1 MKARDS
7 YPTKKQTSSK
17 KTSIKIEK
25 KNLNTKTA
33 SPLTRIINTPITA
46 CKRCKQKKIKCD
58 KLLPTC
64 AHCSKAKV
72 SCISVDPATGEDVP
86 RSYVLFLEDT
96 LQIFLKKLQQESIDL
111 KNVRSTFPVS
121 SNDPPYTGKSIQ
133 SGSNSEYYLH
143 DNGLLGDFLIN
154 QGHLIKGTTD
164 IITPSTASHSF
175 DNTLA
180 VTPSPVTDNAASLD
194 FGKSNK
200 DINSLASIKETNPSS
215 FLGDS
220 SGVSFARL
228 VFTATNIKP
237 ELLVTDTDGG
247 IDKENI
253 ILKESIHQNAQGHI
267 NDTSQLPDKFEAQSL
282 IVSFFSYTNVQLPI
296 LHREFFLK
304 KYFEP
309 IYGPWDYNISLLSD
323 YTEINKSFNLP
334 KNVFIDKDAEDEMEK
349 AFNPWYNI
357 WKSYARSNK
366 HKEPEVPK
374 RLHIPLFFLNIVFA
388 IGFATDVIQSKISK
402 VVAFKRRAAHY
413 ANSLFVTTDR
423 LEALS
428 GTLLL
433 VIYALMRPNVPG
445 VWYVLGSALRLTVD
459 LGLHTEKLNMN
470 YDPFTREMR
479 RRLFWSVYSL
489 DRQICSYFG
498 RPFGIPEES
507 ITTRYP
513 SMLDDSYIDTKDFVQ
528 NGITITDYSDAELY
542 SISSK
547 HIAISMFKIRKLQAS
562 IVRILYAPHSEL
574 PRAFKNI
581 EDWRSTILEELDR
594 WYAEDVPKNSLKM
607 NCGFNTFVFD
617 LNYHYSKLILF
628 GISPKC
634 PNLTTESFK
643 VVFESSKGT
652 IDVFHNL
659 CINKKLSYTW
669 VAVHN
674 IFMTG
679 MTYLYTI
686 YYSNDPILKDEYDV
700 LEYTAKVLN
709 VLKELIGKC
718 DSAKNCYQIYKTLAA
733 VVKKLKLDDLA
744 NKTKDKEQYNL
755 TTHNDVVPNSDYTD
769 ISLNQFFQEMEKFNT
784 VPTIGGNNHEGISTT
799 DDLGTETLNEP
810 SLMNSLGNGLEH
822 QARRGSIEQDSNMID
837 LLYQVSSQSIWD
849 EFFVKSSSNDNAVPD
864 VYF

>member
-1 MKARDS
+1 MKPNDS
-7 YPTKKQTSSK
+7 QTIKKETASRR
-17 KTSIKIEK
+17 TSIKIEK
-25 KNLNTKTA
+25 KVLDKKPGL
-33 SPLTRIINTPITA
+33 PLTRIVNTPIAA

-64 AHCSKAKV
+64 THCTKAHV

-96 LQIFLKKLQQESIDL
+96 LQSFLKKCEQEDIDL
-111 KNVRSTFPVS
+111 KNVGSTFPVS
-121 SNDPPYTGKSIQ
+121 SSDLPYTGKSIQ
-133 SGSNSEYYLH
+133 AGSDSTYYLR
-143 DNGLLGDFLIN
+143 DDGLLGDFLIN
-154 QGHLIKGTTD
+154 QGHLIKNASNIVTPPTTN
-164 IITPSTASHSF
+164 PSLDA
-175 DNTLA
+175 TLA
-180 VTPSPVTDNAASLD
+180 VTRSPVKDNAASLN

-200 DINSLASIKETNPSS
+200 DINSLASMKDTDPST

-220 SGVSFARL
+220 SGVSFAKL

-237 ELLVTDTDGG
+237 ELLVTETDHDV
-247 IDKENI
+247 DKKNTT
-253 ILKESIHQNAQGHI
+253 LKEDDYQKAQDI
-267 NDTSQLPDKFEAQSL
+267 DNDMLQLPDKFEAQSL

-323 YTEINKSFNLP
+323 YTEINKSFTLP
-334 KNVFIDKDAEDEMEK
+334 NNIFIDTDSGDEKEIRS
-349 AFNPWYNI
+349 PWYNI
-357 WKSYARSNK
+357 WKSYTRSK
-366 HKEPEVPK
+366 THKIPKVPK
-374 RLHIPLFFLNIVFA
+374 RFHIPLFFLNIVFA
-388 IGFATDVIQSKISK
+388 IGYATDVIQSNISR
-402 VVAFKRRAAHY
+402 VVAFKKRTAHY
-413 ANSLFVTTDR
+413 INSLFVTTDR

-433 VIYALMRPNVPG
+433 VIYALMRPNTPG

-470 YDPFTREMR
+470 YDPFTRDMR

-489 DRQICSYFG
+489 DRQVCSYFG

-513 SMLDDSYIDTKDFVQ
+513 SLLDDSYIVTRDFVE
-528 NGITITDYSDAELY
+528 NETIISDYSDAEYY
-542 SISSK
+542 SVSSK
-547 HIAISMFKIRKLQAS
+547 HIAISMFKIRRLQAS

-574 PRAFKNI
+574 PRTFKNI
-581 EDWRSTILEELDR
+581 EEWRTTTLKELDR
-594 WYAEDVPKNSLKM
+594 WYTEDVPKNSLKM

-634 PNLTTESFK
+634 PNLTSESFK

-679 MTYLYTI
+679 MTYLYVI
-686 YYSNDPILKDEYDV
+686 YYSDDTILKDEYDV
-700 LEYTAKVLN
+700 MEYTAKVLN

-718 DSAKNCYQIYKTLAA
+718 DSARNCYQIYKTLAA
-733 VVKKLKLDDLA
+733 VVKRLKLDDLTD
-744 NKTKDKEQYNL
+744 KLKDNEQYNL
-755 TTHNDVVPNSDYTD
+755 GTHNDLLPNSDYTD
-769 ISLNQFFQEMEKFNT
+769 ISLNQFFQEMEKINNGPST
-784 VPTIGGNNHEGISTT
+784 GGNNQEGISNTNELGAR
-799 DDLGTETLNEP
+799 DLTEP
-810 SLMNSLGNGLEH
+810 SLLNGPGNGMEP
-822 QARRGSIEQDSNMID
+822 QGRCASVGQDSNMID

-849 EFFVKSSSNDNAVPD
+849 EFFVKGSSNDNTVPD